1 MRIIRLENS
10 IKTGRRKGK
19 KLWLIAGLVLAGGI
33 LHGQKGLGADT
44 FRLRDEMMEEV
55 QEKAYQT
62 CIPVFSF
69 LDMISLNASAMGNG
83 AFFP

>member
-1 MRIIRLENS
+1 MENS

-69 LDMISLNASAMGNG
+69 LSSH
-83 AFFP
+83 